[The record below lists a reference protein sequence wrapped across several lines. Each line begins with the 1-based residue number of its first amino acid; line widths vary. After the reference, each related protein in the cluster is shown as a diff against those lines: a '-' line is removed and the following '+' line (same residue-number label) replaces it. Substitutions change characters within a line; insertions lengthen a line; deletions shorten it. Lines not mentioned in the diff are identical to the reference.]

1 MKTSHPLTITLP
13 AGGVLFAESVHTG
26 DFHMAP
32 RTDPFHKLLYVLRG
46 RISCHET
53 GRGPESAA
61 AGMLLAIPA
70 GTEHQLKDEL
80 PSTLLLLCLSP
91 AFLRTEPEL
100 PALWSELAG
109 RNERRIALSRPTQHQ
124 LESAWRRA
132 MLERVHRRP
141 GSLTTSR
148 ALAAQLLVTLARL
161 PVRKPATAPLTR
173 VAAVAREMEVTFYDE
188 WNLDRAATRAGV
200 SRRHFSMLFRKVCG
214 RTFWDHLTDLRLTH
228 AAQLLQQ
235 GDHSVT
241 GVVFSCGFGD
251 VSQFYRLFRQR
262 FRFPPKQWAVRARR
276 PPLARKAGP
285 EKIS

>member
-1 MKTSHPLTITLP
+1 MKTSRPLIIAPP
-13 AGGVLFAESVHTG
+13 AAGVLFAESAHSG

-46 RISCHET
+46 RLACHE
-53 GRGPESAA
+53 GDRAPESAA
-61 AGMLLAIPA
+61 AGTVLVIPA
-70 GTEHQLKDEL
+70 GCEHQLKDEQ
-80 PSTLLLLCLSP
+80 PTTLLLLCLHP
-91 AFLRTEPEL
+91 AFLRSDPEL
-100 PALWSELAG
+100 PTLWQGLAG
-109 RNERRIALSRPTQHQ
+109 RAERRIALSRPTQHH

-132 MLERVHRRP
+132 LLERVHRQP
-141 GSLTTSR
+141 GSQTTSR

-161 PVRKPATAPLTR
+161 PVRKPTTAPLMR
-173 VAAVAREMEVTFYDE
+173 VAAVAREVEVTFYE
-188 WNLDRAATRAGV
+188 AWNLDRAATRAGV
-200 SRRHFSMLFRKVCG
+200 SRRHFSALFRAATG

-262 FRFPPKQWAVRARR
+262 HRLPPKQWADRARR
-276 PPLARKAGP
+276 TG
-285 EKIS
+285 

>member
-1 MKTSHPLTITLP
+1 MKTSRPLIITLP
-13 AGGVLFAESVHTG
+13 ATGVLFAESAHTG
-26 DFHMAP
+26 DFQMSP
-32 RTDPFHKLLYVLRG
+32 RTDPYHKLVYVLRG
-46 RISCHET
+46 RIACHESVRT
-53 GRGPESAA
+53 PESAT
-61 AGMLLAIPA
+61 AGMLLVIPA
-70 GTEHQLKDEL
+70 GCEHELRDEH

-91 AFLRTEPEL
+91 AFLRTDPEL
-100 PALWSELAG
+100 PALWRELAG
-109 RNERRIALSRPTQHQ
+109 RPERRIALSRPTQHQ
-124 LESAWRRA
+124 IESAWRRA

-161 PVRKPATAPLTR
+161 PVRKPTATPLTR
-173 VAAVAREMEVTFYDE
+173 VAAVAREMEVTFYDA

-200 SRRHFSMLFRKVCG
+200 SRRHFSGLFRQVCG

-262 FRFPPKQWAVRARR
+262 FQLPPKQWASKVQRS
-276 PPLARKAGP
+276 
-285 EKIS
+285 E